1 MFLSAM
7 PDIQLL
13 SGSYLSLKG
22 RIRTNTR
29 IFLSPFVLPV
39 DVIELFDIVYVFLDR
54 FLYFYIWFI
63 NLEI

>member
-1 MFLSAM
+1 MFLSSM

-39 DVIELFDIVYVFLDR
+39 DVIELFDIGYVFFR
-54 FLYFYIWFI
+54 
-63 NLEI
+63 